1 MSHLKLLIIHIQ
13 TPWFSSDKNTHEQA
27 SNQTDSSRTS
37 NEPITRN
44 TNQVFTYSSLKK
56 KKSVWKQM
64 EWQRRRLCDVT
75 ATQAALCCSVTC
87 CYVTYL
93 SFPPAL
99 FAEVLP
105 ADLTDRYW
113 AAAHSLSLLPW
124 RQRSRAATHNTP
136 RTRALS
142 FTYRIFYVFKPKTGL
157 NSMRLEQTL
166 LIPHRKWTRRR
177 KKTKQNSECC

>member
-1 MSHLKLLIIHIQ
+1 MSHFKLLIIHIQ

-93 SFPPAL
+93 SFHLLCLLRCCQPTW
-99 FAEVLP
+99 
-105 ADLTDRYW
+105 LTGTEPQHTHFYCYPEGSGVELLHTTRQGRV
-113 AAAHSLSLLPW
+113 HSPSLTIYSTFL
-124 RQRSRAATHNTP
+124 N
-136 RTRALS
+136 
-142 FTYRIFYVFKPKTGL
+142 PK
-157 NSMRLEQTL
+157 QD
-166 LIPHRKWTRRR
+166 
-177 KKTKQNSECC
+177 